1 MKNLLLGVL
10 SEAQDFEDFRQKLIA
25 ALKDAIKKDAELKM
39 AADLIRDEVIKG
51 PRNAL
56 NLKASREKTSHDAA
70 LIEKA
75 EGMLGRKLLAREHD
89 VIADY
94 GEAALKAMLR

>member
-10 SEAQDFEDFRQKLIA
+10 SEAHDFEDFRQKLIA

-51 PRNAL
+51 PRNAD
-56 NLKASREKTSHDAA
+56 KQ
-70 LIEKA
+70 
-75 EGMLGRKLLAREHD
+75 
-89 VIADY
+89 
-94 GEAALKAMLR
+94 